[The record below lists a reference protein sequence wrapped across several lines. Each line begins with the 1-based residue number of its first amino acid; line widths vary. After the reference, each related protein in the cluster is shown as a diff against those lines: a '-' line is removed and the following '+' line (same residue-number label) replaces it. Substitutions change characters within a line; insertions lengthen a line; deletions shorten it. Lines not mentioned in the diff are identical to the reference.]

1 MVNAQKGHTVTV
13 LGVEDLIVIHTPDA
27 TLVMP
32 RARAEELK
40 VLHGQVGDALK

>member
-1 MVNAQKGHTVTV
+1 VQ
-13 LGVEDLIVIHTPDA
+13 TPDA

-40 VLHGQVGDALK
+40 ALHGLLDERLT